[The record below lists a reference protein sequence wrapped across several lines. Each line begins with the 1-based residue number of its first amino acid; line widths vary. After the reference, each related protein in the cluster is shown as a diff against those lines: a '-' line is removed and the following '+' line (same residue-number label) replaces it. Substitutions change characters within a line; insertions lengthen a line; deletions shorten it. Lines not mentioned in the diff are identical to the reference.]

1 MSNTSILFFFFY
13 KSTLFEIYPNDKGS
27 EIVNLSVGEE

>member
-13 KSTLFEIYPNDKGS
+13 KSTLFEIFHDKGS
-27 EIVNLSVGEE
+27 EIVKLSVDEE